1 MEKKKKLVPKLR
13 FKEFVDAGDWE
24 QRKAKELC
32 SISTGKSNTQD
43 RIEDG
48 KYPFYVRSPIVE
60 RSNKY
65 LFDEEA
71 VLTVGDGVG
80 TGKVFHYVNGKYDLH
95 QRVYRMFDFSEE
107 ILAKYFYYY
116 FSNHFYDRV
125 MAMTAKTSV
134 DSVRYEMIA
143 NMEISLP
150 NKQEQIGISMLFE
163 QLDNLITLHQRK
175 VDKLQQV
182 KKAHLCEMFPE
193 NGKTKPKRRFKGFTD
208 DWEQRKLGEVGTTF
222 TGLSGK
228 IASDFGHGEASFITY
243 MNVFSN
249 PVSDP
254 TMVEHVEIDSKQ
266 REVEVGDVFF
276 TTSSET
282 PEEVGMSSVLKEKC
296 GVTYLNSFCFGF
308 RPTVKF
314 DLDYLAYMLRSE
326 SVRSQI
332 TLLAQGISR
341 FNISKTKM
349 MDTYIQVPSID
360 EQIAIGKYFLQLD
373 NLITLHQRK
382 VEKLKKL
389 KESYLNDMFV

>member
-1 MEKKKKLVPKLR
+1 MNCCE
-13 FKEFVDAGDWE
+13 
-24 QRKAKELC
+24 
-32 SISTGKSNTQD
+32 
-43 RIEDG
+43 
-48 KYPFYVRSPIVE
+48 
-60 RSNKY
+60 
-65 LFDEEA
+65 
-71 VLTVGDGVG
+71 
-80 TGKVFHYVNGKYDLH
+80 
-95 QRVYRMFDFSEE
+95 
-107 ILAKYFYYY
+107 
-116 FSNHFYDRV
+116 
-125 MAMTAKTSV
+125 TS
-134 DSVRYEMIA
+134 
-143 NMEISLP
+143 
-150 NKQEQIGISMLFE
+150 
-163 QLDNLITLHQRK
+163 
-175 VDKLQQV
+175 
-182 KKAHLCEMFPE
+182 
-193 NGKTKPKRRFKGFTD
+193 
-208 DWEQRKLGEVGTTF
+208 WEQRKLGEVGTTF

-254 TMVEHVEIDSKQ
+254 TMVEHLEIDSKQ

-373 NLITLHQRK
+373 NLITLHQHK
-382 VEKLKKL
+382 GV
-389 KESYLNDMFV
+389 